1 VITPTESWIGEAMWN
16 CCRTRPVTACRPS
29 GAKCAPWSR
38 TEGLGAVDAGNIYG
52 TYQAQGKVRKFVKK
66 LTSSAERTESEHSA
80 QRRLPPF
87 SSQRSVPESKHLSP
101 ACAG

>member
-1 VITPTESWIGEAMWN
+1 M
-16 CCRTRPVTACRPS
+16 
-29 GAKCAPWSR
+29 R
-38 TEGLGAVDAGNIYG
+38 TEVTYGRPRGCRRRNIYG

-87 SSQRSVPESKHLSP
+87 SSQRSVP
-101 ACAG
+101 

>member
-1 VITPTESWIGEAMWN
+1 MWN
-16 CCRTRPVTACRPS
+16 CLPNTSGDGLPPI
-29 GAKCAPWSR
+29 GAKCARWSR

-66 LTSSAERTESEHSA
+66 LTISAERTESEHSA

-87 SSQRSVPESKHLSP
+87 SSQRSVPESKHLN
-101 ACAG
+101 AGDVTPRPRQRPEM